1 MFLVHHP
8 VTFKG
13 RIYQTLEVTILQERS
28 STLPKTWRN
37 SERKLTKSWK
47 WPVLSLGGTKAARP
61 FSFPSSFIIEPLLLP
76 AAPSGS
82 VYLPYYPCGQAHV
95 ATTGCRGGGTARKA
109 GREAE
114 MKFLILRAP
123 HSRLLWPLVSLTGAV
138 TAKNLMFVEPRIYS
152 INQKIKISCVH
163 VA

>member
-13 RIYQTLEVTILQERS
+13 RIYQSLEVTILQERS

-37 SERKLTKSWK
+37 SERKITKSWK

-61 FSFPSSFIIEPLLLP
+61 FSFPSSFIIEPLLLS

-82 VYLPYYPCGQAHV
+82 FYLPYCPCDRAHV
-95 ATTGCRGGGTARKA
+95 ATIGCRGGGQPERQEE
-109 GREAE
+109 RQ
-114 MKFLILRAP
+114 R
-123 HSRLLWPLVSLTGAV
+123 
-138 TAKNLMFVEPRIYS
+138 
-152 INQKIKISCVH
+152 
-163 VA
+163 